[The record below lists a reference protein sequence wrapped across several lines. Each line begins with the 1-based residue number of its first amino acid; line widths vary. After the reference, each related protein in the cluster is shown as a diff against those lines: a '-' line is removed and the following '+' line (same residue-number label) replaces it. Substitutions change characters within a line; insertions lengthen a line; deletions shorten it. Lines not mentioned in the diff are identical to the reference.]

1 MPKPPALIGGSPT
14 KMGATRRTVRMALAS
29 LLTVG
34 TASAWRLPW
43 RIGGVV
49 ARTMVKPSPWSGAT
63 SVLGPDL
70 IVPAPV
76 TTHPSRCMPLRK
88 LQKDIVREQ
97 RVLTTCR
104 CEEEVGDS

>member
-1 MPKPPALIGGSPT
+1 MPKPSALIGGSDE
-14 KMGATRRTVRMALAS
+14 MGATRRTVRMALAS

-34 TASAWRLPW
+34 TASAWRP
-43 RIGGVV
+43 RGASAAS
-49 ARTMVKPSPWSGAT
+49 ARTMVKPSPWSGGT